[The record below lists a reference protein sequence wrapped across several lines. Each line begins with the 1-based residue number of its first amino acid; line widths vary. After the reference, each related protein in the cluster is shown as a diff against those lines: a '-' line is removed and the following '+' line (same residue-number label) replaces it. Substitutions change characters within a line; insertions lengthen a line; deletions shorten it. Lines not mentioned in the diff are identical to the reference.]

1 VGSKTKE
8 GAATSD
14 LPVAATVS
22 CCSEGG
28 TFYKHLEA
36 RIIQIRAFKCFL
48 TQNVESRLGGKPLNL
63 F

>member
-1 VGSKTKE
+1 VESKIKE

-22 CCSEGG
+22 CCGEGG
-28 TFYKHLEA
+28 TVYKHLEA
-36 RIIQIRAFKCFL
+36 RIIQIRAFRCFL
-48 TQNVESRLGGKPLNL
+48 TQNVESHLGGKPLKP